1 MSFSLLEYVFF
12 SHFQTVQCCI
22 IILLRYNCFV
32 LHNQYNIYND
42 NLIIKLMMIDRCFVV
57 IILLWAFHFWNMF
70 FSHFQ
75 TVQCCIIIPLRYT
88 VLSYTIKVH
97 VFMRKTQLRILVKML
112 IFFIFLDPAFSECSE
127 ILIWILILANER
139 LNKQVHGKS
148 KTDHL

>member
-1 MSFSLLEYVFF
+1 MTAAV
-12 SHFQTVQCCI
+12 CI
-22 IILLRYNCFV
+22 IIDHYNI
-32 LHNQYNIYND
+32 YIYIYIYIYND